1 MNPDVACFVLC
12 RWQSSVS
19 AAVHL
24 PLAVTGCLLVL
35 TGMVTLGLI
44 GAFPLLIVTV
54 ILSIHDLTSCC
65 LSIASPKHCNLCREE
80 KEICPAGV
88 ALRARLC

>member
-1 MNPDVACFVLC
+1 MSPV
-12 RWQSSVS
+12 SSYEADRALVS
-19 AAVHL
+19 AAVQF
-24 PLAVTGCLLVL
+24 PLAVTGGLLVL
-35 TGMVTLGLI
+35 TGMIALGLI

-65 LSIASPKHCNLCREE
+65 LSIASPKRCNLYREE

-88 ALRARLC
+88 ALKARLC